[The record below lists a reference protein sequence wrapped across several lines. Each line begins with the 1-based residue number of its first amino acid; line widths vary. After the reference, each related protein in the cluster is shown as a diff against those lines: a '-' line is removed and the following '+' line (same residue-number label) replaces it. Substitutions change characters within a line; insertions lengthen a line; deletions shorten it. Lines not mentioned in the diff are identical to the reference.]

1 MPSKTTSTPRS
12 WASRTPS
19 RRSSSPP
26 SRNAVVIARRSARIT
41 RSRTINESTPFCCPA
56 SRRPARAVALSVE
69 DVQSPHESGGECPS
83 RLRHTNTFAARRRD
97 RREPGHRRI
106 GTRLA
111 RTSRHQGTE
120 MHGPQHRGMRILRPC
135 RDNPHRRTR
144 STGQPL
150 RLHKKGG
157 SYGSPQVSAK
167 TPPVGYLNPRRQS
180 GSGQRLRVEAERR
193 MVKAPSTRTS
203 RSGIPPARRC
213 RRSPRTPPPPSGR
226 SRPRAVPQLWL
237 GQPR

>member
-1 MPSKTTSTPRS
+1 MPSKTTSTPPS
-12 WASRTPS
+12 WASRSVDPRPHPAETPS
-19 RRSSSPP
+19 LSPD
-26 SRNAVVIARRSARIT
+26 ARP
-41 RSRTINESTPFCCPA
+41 ESLGHGRLTN
-56 SRRPARAVALSVE
+56 RRPSVVRPPDARAVALSVE

-226 SRPRAVPQLWL
+226 SRRRAVPRLWL